1 MFDHF
6 YHASIRKLVV
16 AFGSLF
22 DEIYISRTQEDGTE
36 IKKIKVPISYGPKEK
51 FYRKIVE
58 LDENGSRNSVEM
70 ILPRIGFEIN
80 SMSYDTTRKMNS
92 LNKQYIIRDEKDK
105 TLSHTY
111 SEVPYT
117 FDFTVH
123 VMSRSIDD
131 GYQIIEQIL
140 PNFTPDFTIT
150 MNFNEV
156 ERKIDI
162 PIVLSSIT
170 TNEDY
175 EGDLQTR
182 RMITHTLNF
191 NAKSYIFGPI
201 RSTGLIREINLT
213 FQELTGD

>member
-1 MFDHF
+1 
-6 YHASIRKLVV
+6 
-16 AFGSLF
+16 
-22 DEIYISRTQEDGTE
+22 
-36 IKKIKVPISYGPKEK
+36 
-51 FYRKIVE
+51 
-58 LDENGSRNSVEM
+58 M

-105 TLSHTY
+105 TLSYTY

-156 ERKIDI
+156 DRKIDI

-170 TNEDY
+170 TSEDY

-201 RSTGLIREINLT
+201 RSNGLIREINLT